1 MNLPT
6 VIRQMLL
13 EFSQEPILIR
23 IVRACITNY
32 RERLVRRQRYRLKIE
47 LRKEGNLL
55 HYELEVF
62 VRGGVPRIEARYVT
76 RILAHDGV
84 VLQLPQQCFLY
95 KTLFGRTLS
104 NQWGSSKN
112 RQCPTS
118 RGMDSPKLW
127 VSGLRQ

>member
-32 RERLVRRQRYRLKIE
+32 RERLVRRQRYRFKIE
-47 LRKEGNLL
+47 LRKEGNFL

-62 VRGGVPRIEARYVT
+62 VRGGVPRIEVGYVAEAWIHN
-76 RILAHDGV
+76 RALF
-84 VLQLPQQCFLY
+84 QFPQQCFLY
-95 KTLFGRTLS
+95 KTLFERTLS
-104 NQWGSSKN
+104 NQ
-112 RQCPTS
+112 
-118 RGMDSPKLW
+118 
-127 VSGLRQ
+127 